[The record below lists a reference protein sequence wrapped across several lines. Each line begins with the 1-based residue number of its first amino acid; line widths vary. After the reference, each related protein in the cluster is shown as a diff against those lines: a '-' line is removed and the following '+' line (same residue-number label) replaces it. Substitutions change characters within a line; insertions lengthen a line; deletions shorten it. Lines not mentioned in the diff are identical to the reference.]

1 VTDASSDPTPWR
13 LAAAGWGAYSTSG
26 HAGTPRGCRGAVT
39 HAGLILREHPV
50 QAWLAFSC
58 SMHTDDLIAAR
69 PLLDRDRAVL
79 ADWRARERRTLDGQG
94 WDPPR
99 PLAVGTAA
107 NYLVRRALRKT
118 ATWPLG

>member
-1 VTDASSDPTPWR
+1 MNCDPVPWR
-13 LAAAGWGAYSTSG
+13 VGSPSCGAYLTTGYCGASKQC
-26 HAGTPRGCRGAVT
+26 AGQVIY
-39 HAGLILREHPV
+39 AGLRLGRDPV
-50 QAWLAFSC
+50 EAWLAFTC
-58 SMHTDDLIAAR
+58 DLHHDELIAPR
-69 PLLDRDRAVL
+69 ELLDRDHAVL
-79 ADWRARERRTLDGQG
+79 ADWRDREQRALDGRG